1 MQANPM
7 RSLYGFAK
15 QREEE
20 ANGLTQILG
29 QVLGQNADLSG
40 GRQLQPQ
47 LATHTPASQQSN
59 VPPKIAFAGFGPSD
73 QNNFNSHSKH
83 DAAMSNNQSY
93 IRTPSAENDNA
104 LARSSAATD
113 NAFMDSQKYLG
124 GLMGGKYNPA
134 LAPDPAI
141 DTTAQPEAVDALSE
155 AQKNG
160 WISSQ
165 TGASVAQ
172 RLGIAQPEA
181 VDAATAPLMAPRAAA
196 PENAKA
202 TIESIL
208 AGLGDNPEDA
218 AKKAKNMSQGEMWL
232 ALGKGIGQIGKG
244 QAVDI
249 SSVVQMRRQ
258 RLATSAAET
267 KDVARR
273 RAAASLVFEQ
283 SGDASMA
290 TAVGQGAISYSD
302 FTTERQ
308 RKEVNARANA
318 ALVKEAQKNGIMA
331 EIVGG
336 MDFLSDEQ
344 KELYAKATKEGV
356 DLTTLMKP
364 YELEQAADAAALATA
379 KLDEKEQQRDG
390 AQKFYEESSVPVDQ
404 ATARYLA
411 QTDMSVKEARELAL
425 KDFPSTGGDTGISA
439 QDAAA
444 NRASAQI
451 IIDNPAATTIAKAA
465 AEQVLTLDGYADTNA
480 MLEAVSKS
488 QPPAAPVDT
497 TVVTPA
503 MREANLAA
511 AKVTLGSETSTPE
524 ARAVAQ
530 AVVAAE
536 GGVSMA
542 DTLTAVKAGQ
552 TPTAPVDTTAVTPAM
567 RQANLLA
574 ANVTLSSPTSTP
586 QAIAVAQA
594 VVAADG
600 GVSMDDA
607 LTTVQSAQTPA
618 AATTTD
624 ITNYNAY
631 AADEIAN
638 GRTPLS
644 RLAYEQAA
652 KPTTSTN
659 INVNT
664 TDGEELPA
672 AWAKAEQTLAQ
683 KGQAFKRI
691 RNAAGQLEVYIGP
704 EGLPEIITIPGGE
717 ISQTTAAS
725 AQEAVLQAQNA
736 FANNG
741 VSTSAID
748 QVVDSVLQPG
758 VIRANTT
765 VLSGITT
772 RLGEVFNF
780 PTDRSTLLT
789 QVGVLN
795 AQKTFETLEDL
806 NAQGIKLTPVSNV
819 DLTLAGQ
826 SRTTLAA
833 AEKLTDKALR
843 EEVVRQYNLTMDV
856 MGGPASNRRFDSKG
870 VAYKPSVD
878 TLGYSEEGFERNWK
892 QLPER
897 LRTQWLS
904 GEITSFPEDGA
915 FAAVGADMNQR
926 VALYEAYNGDIEN
939 RAKVGASFDSAKFAN
954 ELGLTVQEAQNLSY
968 DEYNAFSDEDKA
980 LVDKIHDRFAR

>member
-40 GRQLQPQ
+40 NQQQQQQPMVQDALFRTPPGSDQTPLPTQDLLFRTPPGSDQTPFVPQ
-47 LATHTPASQQSN
+47 LLQA
-59 VPPKIAFAGFGPSD
+59 
-73 QNNFNSHSKH
+73 
-83 DAAMSNNQSY
+83 
-93 IRTPSAENDNA
+93 NA
-104 LARSSAATD
+104 LA
-113 NAFMDSQKYLG
+113 Q
-124 GLMGGKYNPA
+124 
-134 LAPDPAI
+134 
-141 DTTAQPEAVDALSE
+141 TT
-155 AQKNG
+155 
-160 WISSQ
+160 
-165 TGASVAQ
+165 
-172 RLGIAQPEA
+172 AQPEA

-249 SSVVQMRRQ
+249 SSVVQMRQQ

-364 YELEQAADAAALATA
+364 YELEQAADKAALETA

-425 KDFPSTGGDTGISA
+425 KDFPSTGGDTGISV

-444 NRASAQI
+444 NRASAQV
-451 IIDNPAATTIAKAA
+451 IIDNPDATTIAKAA

-480 MLEAVSKS
+480 MLEAVGKS
-488 QPPAAPVDT
+488 QP
-497 TVVTPA
+497 
-503 MREANLAA
+503 
-511 AKVTLGSETSTPE
+511 
-524 ARAVAQ
+524 
-530 AVVAAE
+530 
-536 GGVSMA
+536 
-542 DTLTAVKAGQ
+542 
-552 TPTAPVDTTAVTPAM
+552 
-567 RQANLLA
+567 
-574 ANVTLSSPTSTP
+574 
-586 QAIAVAQA
+586 
-594 VVAADG
+594 
-600 GVSMDDA
+600 
-607 LTTVQSAQTPA
+607 PA

-638 GRTPLS
+638 QRTPLS

>member
-73 QNNFNSHSKH
+73 QNNFNRANSYSKH
-83 DAAMSNNQSY
+83 DPAMSNNQSY
-93 IRTPSAENDNA
+93 IRTPSAENGNA

-141 DTTAQPEAVDALSE
+141 DTTAQPEAVDA
-155 AQKNG
+155 
-160 WISSQ
+160 
-165 TGASVAQ
+165 
-172 RLGIAQPEA
+172 
-181 VDAATAPLMAPRAAA
+181 ATAPLMAPRAAA
-196 PENAKA
+196 PENAKS

-364 YELEQAADAAALATA
+364 YELEQAADKAALETA

-503 MREANLAA
+503 MREANL
-511 AKVTLGSETSTPE
+511 
-524 ARAVAQ
+524 
-530 AVVAAE
+530 
-536 GGVSMA
+536 
-542 DTLTAVKAGQ
+542 
-552 TPTAPVDTTAVTPAM
+552 
-567 RQANLLA
+567 LA
-574 ANVTLSSPTSTP
+574 ANVTLNSPTSTP

>member
-1 MQANPM
+1 MNNIM
-7 RSLYGFAK
+7 RSIGGFI
-15 QREEE
+15 QEREKESKD
-20 ANGLTQILG
+20 LSSILG
-29 QVLGQNADLSG
+29 KLLGQTTDLSG
-40 GRQLQPQ
+40 GRQMQQQQQQPMVQDALFRTPPGSDQTPLPTQDLLFRTPPNSDQTPFAPQ
-47 LATHTPASQQSN
+47 LLQA
-59 VPPKIAFAGFGPSD
+59 
-73 QNNFNSHSKH
+73 
-83 DAAMSNNQSY
+83 
-93 IRTPSAENDNA
+93 NA
-104 LARSSAATD
+104 LAQTATQPQT
-113 NAFMDSQKYLG
+113 AV
-124 GLMGGKYNPA
+124 PV
-134 LAPDPAI
+134 AP
-141 DTTAQPEAVDALSE
+141 
-155 AQKNG
+155 
-160 WISSQ
+160 
-165 TGASVAQ
+165 
-172 RLGIAQPEA
+172 PEA

-196 PENAKA
+196 PENAKS

-208 AGLGDNPEDA
+208 AGLGVDSEEA
-218 AKKAKNMSQGEMWL
+218 AKKAKNMSQGEMWM

-249 SSVVQMRRQ
+249 DSIVQMRRQ
-258 RLATSAAET
+258 RLDKSATELQ
-267 KDVARR
+267 DVARR
-273 RAAASLVFEQ
+273 RAAASLVYEQ

-290 TAVGQGAISYSD
+290 SAVGQGAISYSD

-318 ALVKEAQKNGIMA
+318 ALVRQAKQDGYMAKIVEGMDSLPESEKAAVTEAIANGVPFESALKPFQLDEAAKLAAQEQAKRDQLTDERDATMDLYTRSSDPYENQIAKAMRA
-331 EIVGG
+331 DRTLTFEAATEIVRKSRESAGG
-336 MDFLSDEQ
+336 GE
-344 KELYAKATKEGV
+344 
-356 DLTTLMKP
+356 
-364 YELEQAADAAALATA
+364 
-379 KLDEKEQQRDG
+379 
-390 AQKFYEESSVPVDQ
+390 
-404 ATARYLA
+404 
-411 QTDMSVKEARELAL
+411 
-425 KDFPSTGGDTGISA
+425 GISA
-439 QDAAA
+439 Q
-444 NRASAQI
+444 Q
-451 IIDNPAATTIAKAA
+451 A
-465 AEQVLTLDGYADTNA
+465 AE
-480 MLEAVSKS
+480 
-488 QPPAAPVDT
+488 
-497 TVVTPA
+497 
-503 MREANLAA
+503 NLAA
-511 AKVTLGSETSTPE
+511 A
-524 ARAVAQ
+524 R
-530 AVVAAE
+530 AVVALESASPE
-536 GGVSMA
+536 AVAAANTVIDLNGFA
-542 DTLTAVKAGQ
+542 DPTKTQALLKSAVPPA
-552 TPTAPVDTTAVTPAM
+552 APVDTTAVTPAM

-574 ANVTLSSPTSTP
+574 ADVTLNSPTSTP
-586 QAIAVAQA
+586 EAIAVAQA
-594 VVAADG
+594 VVAAEG

-607 LTTVQSAQTPA
+607 LKTVQAAQTPA

-638 GRTPLS
+638 QRTPLS
-644 RLAYEQAA
+644 RLEYEQAA

-758 VIRANTT
+758 VIRENTT

-833 AEKLTDKALR
+833 AEKLTDEALR

-939 RAKVGASFDSAKFAN
+939 RAKVGASFDSAKFAD
-954 ELGLTVQEAQNLSY
+954 ELGLTVQEAQNLSF
-968 DEYNAFSDEDKA
+968 DEYEAFSDEDKA

>member
-1 MQANPM
+1 
-7 RSLYGFAK
+7 
-15 QREEE
+15 
-20 ANGLTQILG
+20 
-29 QVLGQNADLSG
+29 
-40 GRQLQPQ
+40 
-47 LATHTPASQQSN
+47 
-59 VPPKIAFAGFGPSD
+59 
-73 QNNFNSHSKH
+73 
-83 DAAMSNNQSY
+83 
-93 IRTPSAENDNA
+93 
-104 LARSSAATD
+104 
-113 NAFMDSQKYLG
+113 
-124 GLMGGKYNPA
+124 
-134 LAPDPAI
+134 
-141 DTTAQPEAVDALSE
+141 
-155 AQKNG
+155 
-160 WISSQ
+160 
-165 TGASVAQ
+165 
-172 RLGIAQPEA
+172 
-181 VDAATAPLMAPRAAA
+181 
-196 PENAKA
+196 
-202 TIESIL
+202 
-208 AGLGDNPEDA
+208 
-218 AKKAKNMSQGEMWL
+218 
-232 ALGKGIGQIGKG
+232 
-244 QAVDI
+244 
-249 SSVVQMRRQ
+249 
-258 RLATSAAET
+258 
-267 KDVARR
+267 
-273 RAAASLVFEQ
+273 
-283 SGDASMA
+283 
-290 TAVGQGAISYSD
+290 
-302 FTTERQ
+302 
-308 RKEVNARANA
+308 
-318 ALVKEAQKNGIMA
+318 
-331 EIVGG
+331 
-336 MDFLSDEQ
+336 
-344 KELYAKATKEGV
+344 
-356 DLTTLMKP
+356 
-364 YELEQAADAAALATA
+364 
-379 KLDEKEQQRDG
+379 
-390 AQKFYEESSVPVDQ
+390 
-404 ATARYLA
+404 
-411 QTDMSVKEARELAL
+411 
-425 KDFPSTGGDTGISA
+425 
-439 QDAAA
+439 
-444 NRASAQI
+444 
-451 IIDNPAATTIAKAA
+451 
-465 AEQVLTLDGYADTNA
+465 
-480 MLEAVSKS
+480 
-488 QPPAAPVDT
+488 
-497 TVVTPA
+497 
-503 MREANLAA
+503 
-511 AKVTLGSETSTPE
+511 
-524 ARAVAQ
+524 
-530 AVVAAE
+530 
-536 GGVSMA
+536 
-542 DTLTAVKAGQ
+542 
-552 TPTAPVDTTAVTPAM
+552 
-567 RQANLLA
+567 
-574 ANVTLSSPTSTP
+574 
-586 QAIAVAQA
+586 
-594 VVAADG
+594 
-600 GVSMDDA
+600 MDDA